1 MKNSQCSLSIGCLEK
16 WKNILFRSLL
26 YTIQITSYQKTSGLS
41 AVPLLRQQVSI
52 FINQRSFGQRERIVD
67 TDDQNDHRDF
77 FGKKELYLPLDML
90 LQQHVIPPKWL
101 LKKYHTRL
109 LEQHPPKDQR
119 ILLLCVQIT
128 DVFIKNR
135 AKLRRQLA
143 PQAAVNAPLAKP
155 TVDLPRQAKRE
166 IPQIAHIL
174 KQHHL

>member
-16 WKNILFRSLL
+16 WKIILLRSVLHTFRSA
-26 YTIQITSYQKTSGLS
+26 SYLQTSGLS

-109 LEQHPPKDQR
+109 LEH
-119 ILLLCVQIT
+119 
-128 DVFIKNR
+128 
-135 AKLRRQLA
+135 RR
-143 PQAAVNAPLAKP
+143 PYEV
-155 TVDLPRQAKRE
+155 
-166 IPQIAHIL
+166 
-174 KQHHL
+174 

>member
-1 MKNSQCSLSIGCLEK
+1 M
-16 WKNILFRSLL
+16 FRSLL

-41 AVPLLRQQVSI
+41 AVPLLSQQVSI

-143 PQAAVNAPLAKP
+143 PQAAVNAPPAKP

>member
-16 WKNILFRSLL
+16 RKNILFRSLL

-41 AVPLLRQQVSI
+41 AVPLLSQQVSI

-109 LEQHPPKDQR
+109 LEQHPPPPVCSDHGCLYQK
-119 ILLLCVQIT
+119 
-128 DVFIKNR
+128 
-135 AKLRRQLA
+135 
-143 PQAAVNAPLAKP
+143 
-155 TVDLPRQAKRE
+155 PRQAPASARAAGCGKCSAGETNCRSAE
-166 IPQIAHIL
+166 AG
-174 KQHHL
+174 KT

>member
-90 LQQHVIPPKWL
+90 RQQHVIPPKWL
-101 LKKYHTRL
+101 LKNTTRGCWSSTRR
-109 LEQHPPKDQR
+109 K
-119 ILLLCVQIT
+119 ISAYFSCVFRSRMSLSKT
-128 DVFIKNR
+128 APSSGVSSR
-135 AKLRRQLA
+135 RRLR
-143 PQAAVNAPLAKP
+143 
-155 TVDLPRQAKRE
+155 
-166 IPQIAHIL
+166 
-174 KQHHL
+174 

>member
-77 FGKKELYLPLDML
+77 FGKKFALCHLSQENNTPALA
-90 LQQHVIPPKWL
+90 LQTMFNTLGAAGVVP
-101 LKKYHTRL
+101 
-109 LEQHPPKDQR
+109 EKDCIVQAQR
-119 ILLLCVQIT
+119 RNEIS
-128 DVFIKNR
+128 
-135 AKLRRQLA
+135 
-143 PQAAVNAPLAKP
+143 P
-155 TVDLPRQAKRE
+155 TLTF
-166 IPQIAHIL
+166 
-174 KQHHL
+174 